1 MSNKILDPVFQAST
15 YLDKNKSL
23 ELVSEDSDH
32 LKNWLEQQKN
42 KIFNECI
49 ANMAG
54 SKRSTSILF

>member
-49 ANMAG
+49 AKL
-54 SKRSTSILF
+54 S